1 VTEFAAFLV
10 LAGVV
15 VVIPGPATTL
25 VMKNAVVR
33 GFGSAVV
40 TAGGVLV
47 ADLLWMLASV
57 AGVTA
62 ILVASEPAFAAIR
75 IAGAAYLTWLGLR
88 LLLGRGE
95 VFGGNPGRPAARR
108 PAPTRRAFGEGVLCD
123 LSNPKTLIVFTSV
136 IPQFAPT
143 DAGPGGLAAYGVTF
157 ALLGLGSLVAY
168 AAVFAQVRRVGGHIR
183 VRRALLRCAGLALIA
198 FGLRVATE
206 PAP

>member
-1 VTEFAAFLV
+1 MTEFAAFLV

-75 IAGAAYLTWLGLR
+75 IAGAVYLTWLGLR

-95 VFGGNPGRPAARR
+95 VFGD

-157 ALLGLGSLVAY
+157 ALLGLVSLVAY
-168 AAVFAQVRRVGGHIR
+168 AAVFAQVRRVGGHVR
-183 VRRALLRCAGLALIA
+183 VRQALLRCAGAALIA

-206 PAP
+206 SSP

>member
-25 VMKNAVVR
+25 VSKNAVVR
-33 GFGSAVV
+33 GFGSALV

-47 ADLLWMLASV
+47 ADLLWMIASV
-57 AGVTA
+57 VGVTA

-75 IAGAAYLTWLGLR
+75 IAGAVYLTWLGLR

-95 VFGGNPGRPAARR
+95 VFGDGHHAARR
-108 PAPTRRAFGEGVLCD
+108 PAPARRAFGEGVLCD

-136 IPQFAPT
+136 IPQFAPA
-143 DAGPGGLAAYGVTF
+143 DAGAAGLAAFGVTF
-157 ALLGLGSLVAY
+157 ALLGLASLLAY
-168 AAVFAQVRRVGGHIR
+168 AAVFAQVRRAGTHVR
-183 VRRALLRCAGLALIA
+183 VRRALMRCAGVALIA

>member
-1 VTEFAAFLV
+1 VTEVAAFLV

-40 TAGGVLV
+40 TAGGILV

-75 IAGAAYLTWLGLR
+75 IAGAVYLTWLGLR

-95 VFGGNPGRPAARR
+95 VFGDRARQAARR

-157 ALLGLGSLVAY
+157 ALLGLVSLVVY
-168 AAVFAQVRRVGGHIR
+168 AAVFAQMRRVGGHVR
-183 VRRALLRCAGLALIA
+183 VRRALLRCAGAALIA

-206 PAP
+206 SSP

>member
-1 VTEFAAFLV
+1 MTEFAAFLV
-10 LAGVV
+10 LAVVV

-40 TAGGVLV
+40 TAGGVLA
-47 ADLLWMLASV
+47 ADLVWMLASV
-57 AGVTA
+57 AGITA
-62 ILVASEPAFAAIR
+62 ILVTSEPAFAAIR
-75 IAGAAYLTWLGLR
+75 IAGAVYLTWLGLR

-95 VFGGNPGRPAARR
+95 VFGDGGRPAARR
-108 PAPTRRAFGEGVLCD
+108 PAPARRAFGEGVLCD

-136 IPQFAPT
+136 IPQFAPA
-143 DAGPGGLAAYGVTF
+143 DAGAAGLAGYGVTF
-157 ALLGLGSLVAY
+157 ALLGLASLLGY
-168 AAVFAQVRRVGGHIR
+168 AAVFAQVRRVASHVR
-183 VRRALLRCAGLALIA
+183 VRRVLLRCAGAALIA

>member
-25 VMKNAVVR
+25 VSKNAVVR
-33 GFGSAVV
+33 GFGSALV

-47 ADLLWMLASV
+47 ADLVWMLASV

-75 IAGAAYLTWLGLR
+75 IAGAVYLTWLGLR

-95 VFGGNPGRPAARR
+95 VFRDPPGPAARR
-108 PAPTRRAFGEGVLCD
+108 PAPARRAFGEGVLCD

-136 IPQFAPT
+136 IPQFAPA
-143 DAGPGGLAAYGVTF
+143 DAGAGGLVAYGVTF
-157 ALLGLGSLVAY
+157 ALLGLVSLVIY
-168 AAVFAQVRRVGGHIR
+168 AAVFAQVRRAAAHVR
-183 VRRALLRCAGLALIA
+183 VRRALLRCAGVALIA

>member
-1 VTEFAAFLV
+1 MTQFAAFLL

-75 IAGAAYLTWLGLR
+75 IAGAVYLTWLGLR

-95 VFGGNPGRPAARR
+95 VFGDPGRPAARR

-143 DAGPGGLAAYGVTF
+143 DAGPAGLAAYGVTF
-157 ALLGLGSLVAY
+157 ALLGLVSLVAY
-168 AAVFAQVRRVGGHIR
+168 AAVFAQVRRAAGHER
-183 VRRALLRCAGLALIA
+183 VRRLLLRCAGVALIA

>member
-25 VMKNAVVR
+25 VSKNAVVR
-33 GFGSAVV
+33 GFGSALV

-47 ADLLWMLASV
+47 ADLLWMIASV
-57 AGVTA
+57 VGVTA

-75 IAGAAYLTWLGLR
+75 IAGAVYLTWLGLR

-95 VFGGNPGRPAARR
+95 VFRELGDPAARR
-108 PAPTRRAFGEGVLCD
+108 RAPARRAFGEGLLCD

-136 IPQFAPT
+136 IPQFAPA
-143 DAGPGGLAAYGVTF
+143 DAGATGLAAFGVTF
-157 ALLGLGSLVAY
+157 ALLGLASLLAY
-168 AAVFAQVRRVGGHIR
+168 AAVFAQVRRAAAHVR
-183 VRRALLRCAGLALIA
+183 VRRALMRCAGVALIA